1 MLKKITLVQA
11 LIFIL
16 SSLAISQDILINEF
30 MSSNTTTIF
39 DEDGDS
45 SDWIELFNY
54 GSIPI
59 NLQNYSISDD
69 STDLGKWTFPSKTLN
84 PQEYFLLWASGKDIK
99 GANHWETVI
108 NEGDNC
114 KYFVGNSEPPVTW
127 KEINF
132 NDNSWLNGQTGVGY
146 GDGDD
151 NTVIPQ
157 VTSVYLRQEFTVTD
171 LQNITFALF
180 FMDFDDSFIAY
191 LNGVEIARENISGL
205 SPPFNT
211 LSNGGREAEIYNGG
225 LPLVYKLNNFQN
237 LLVQGQNVLS
247 IQVHNASTTSSD
259 LTAIPFLVL
268 GMENS
273 PLVPQGLNPL
283 LSFAIPNLHTNFNLS
298 SGGEFLVISDSNG
311 QIIDSLTFGQVPSN
325 FSFGRFPNADS
336 TFVIFDQPTP
346 ETANVNPGYLNF
358 AEVPNFS
365 QPNGFYQNS
374 ITVNL
379 NSNSPNS
386 VIRFSLDGTEPT
398 DTSQVYTNPISVL
411 QTTVLRAR
419 SFEVGF
425 LPSEV
430 VTKTYFMNVSK
441 TLPVVSISTTPE
453 NLWDEN
459 FGIYALGPNADPN
472 YPYFNANFWQDWE
485 RPAHTEFFDESGNL
499 GFELDCGIK
508 ISGGWS
514 RGHSQKSM
522 SIFARSE
529 YGIKE
534 IEYEIFPDSEI
545 KNFNSFMMRN
555 SGNDWNNTMF
565 RDGVMTSLVDDLNID
580 LQKFRPA
587 VLYLNG
593 QYWGM
598 LNLREKL
605 NADYIF
611 HHHGV
616 SQDSIDLIK
625 NGSEVKA
632 GSINSFNQLEN
643 YFETNNF
650 TDSAVYDSA
659 SKMIDLLNFTQYQIS
674 QIYFDNT
681 DWPGNNSSM
690 WRKRSSDGK
699 WRWMLFDTDFGFSSY
714 TNNTLDFATE
724 PNGPSWPNPPWS
736 TLYLRKLLENSDYQN
751 YFINEFAY
759 LLNKVFVADSMVA
772 NINSKKDKIF
782 YEIQNHLSRWNGGSL
797 SQWNSDIQNMIV
809 FANNRNPYV
818 RNHVINKF
826 GLSGTTSNIYF
837 QVAPS
842 EAADLIFN
850 DRAMENG
857 ALSGLFFNGAKMKL
871 KLIPKEGYTF
881 VGWTGPTFN
890 DSLEINF
897 TITDNIL
904 KYAIFAIDSTTVSDS
919 IVINEINYNSEPNFD
934 TEDWFEVFNSSSET
948 VNLSSWK
955 ITDSD
960 TGNVFVFPD
969 STFLPPQ
976 EFLVICRDT
985 TDFVNFNPSVQNFVG
1000 EFNFGLS
1007 SNGDEIKLYDLFGT
1021 LVDSVKFEPDSLW
1034 SSEANGTGK
1043 TLSLKDPLSDNSLP
1057 ENWSIS
1063 LSPFGTPGEINDF
1076 PTSIEEKDL
1085 TPKKFSLSQNF
1096 PNPFNPTTT
1105 INYELRVRNY
1115 EKSKLTIFNI
1125 LGETVKEFEIKKQ
1138 KGTVVWNGTNSLEK
1152 PVSSGIYFYRLESQ
1166 DFKIVKKMVLLK

>member
-1 MLKKITLVQA
+1 MLKRI
-11 LIFIL
+11 IFTQTTVFIF
-16 SSLAISQDILINEF
+16 SSLVFSQDVLINEF
-30 MSSNTTTIF
+30 MPSNTTTIF

-45 SDWIELFNY
+45 SDWIEIYNN
-54 GSIPI
+54 GNSQI
-59 NLQNYSISDD
+59 NLQNFTVTDD
-69 STDLGKWTFPSKTLN
+69 STDLDKWTFPSKVLN
-84 PQEYFLLWASGKDIK
+84 PQEYFLLWASGKNIK

-108 NEGDNC
+108 DVGDNC
-114 KYFVGNSEPPVTW
+114 KYFVGNSEPPTDW
-127 KEINF
+127 KEISF
-132 NDNSWLNGQTGVGY
+132 NDNSWQIGQTGVGY

-157 VTSVYLRQEFTVTD
+157 VTSVYLRQNFNITD
-171 LQNITFALF
+171 LQNITFAIF

-191 LNGVEIARENISGL
+191 LNGVEIARENISGI
-205 SPPFNT
+205 SPTFNT
-211 LSNGGREAEIYNGG
+211 LANGGREAQIYNGG
-225 LPLVYKLNNFQN
+225 LPLVYKLNDFQN

-259 LTAIPFLVL
+259 MSAIPFLLL

-273 PLVPQGLNPL
+273 PLIPQGLNPL
-283 LSFAIPNLHTNFNLS
+283 LSFAIPNLHTNFNLKS
-298 SGGEFLVISDSNG
+298 SGEFLAISDSNG
-311 QIIDSLTFGQVPSN
+311 QILDSLTFGQVPSN
-325 FSFGRFPNADS
+325 YSFGRFPNADS
-336 TFVIFDQPTP
+336 NFVIFDQPTP
-346 ETANVNPGYLNF
+346 ESANVNPGFLDF
-358 AEVPNFS
+358 AEEPTFS

-374 ITVNL
+374 ISVSL

-398 DTSQVYTNPISVL
+398 DTSQIYTNPISIS
-411 QTTVLRAR
+411 QTTVVRAKT
-419 SFEVGF
+419 FEFGL
-425 LPSEV
+425 LPSNAI
-430 VTKTYFMNVSK
+430 TKTYFVNVSK

-453 NLWDEN
+453 NLWDED

-485 RPAHTEFFDESGNL
+485 RPAHTEFFDENGNL

-514 RGHSQKSM
+514 RGHAQKSM

-529 YGIKE
+529 YGTKE
-534 IEYEIFPDSEI
+534 IDYEIFPNSEV
-545 KNFNSFMMRN
+545 KKFNSFMMRN

-565 RDGVMTSLVDDLNID
+565 RDGVMTSLVDELNID

-593 QYWGM
+593 QYWGI

-605 NADYIF
+605 NEDYIF
-611 HHHGV
+611 HHYGV

-625 NGSEVKA
+625 NGGEVKA

-643 YFETNNF
+643 YFETNDF

-659 SKMIDLLNFTQYQIS
+659 TQMIDLLNFTQYQIS

-681 DWPGNNSSM
+681 DWPGNNISM
-690 WRKRSSDGK
+690 WKKNYEDGK
-699 WRWMLFDTDFGFSSY
+699 WRWMLFDTDFGFNNY

-724 PNGPSWPNPPWS
+724 PNGPSWPNPPWA
-736 TLYLRKLLENSDYQN
+736 TLYLRKMLDNSDYQS

-759 LLNKVFVADSMVA
+759 LLNEVFIPDSIVA
-772 NINSKKDKIF
+772 NINSKKNQIY
-782 YEIQNHLSRWNGGSL
+782 YEIQNHFNRWGTWNQSE
-797 SQWNSDIQNMIV
+797 WNSDIQEMID
-809 FANNRNPYV
+809 FANNRNLYV

-826 GLSGTTSNIYF
+826 GLSGNTNLFF
-837 QVAPS
+837 QVAPP

-850 DRAMENG
+850 DKVMENG
-857 ALSGLFFNGAKMKL
+857 VLSGLFFKDAKMKL
-871 KLIPKEGYTF
+871 KLIPKKGYTF

-897 TITDNIL
+897 TISDNIL

-919 IVINEINYNSEPNFD
+919 IVINEINYKSEPNFD
-934 TEDWFEVFNSSSET
+934 TGDWFEIFNSGSET

-960 TGNVFVFPD
+960 TSNIFIFPD

-976 EFLVICRDT
+976 EFLVLCRDT
-985 TDFVNFNPSVQNFVG
+985 ADFVSFNPSVQNFIG
-1000 EFNFGLS
+1000 EFDFGLS
-1007 SNGDEIKLYDLFGT
+1007 SNGDEIKLYDILGT
-1021 LVDSVKFEPDSLW
+1021 LVDSVKFASDSLW
-1034 SSEANGTGK
+1034 SSEPNGTGK

-1057 ENWSIS
+1057 ENWASS
-1063 LSPFGTPGEINDF
+1063 LSPFGTPGLLNDF
-1076 PTSIEEKDL
+1076 TTDIFEDEILPN
-1085 TPKKFSLSQNF
+1085 KFYLSQNF

-1105 INYELRVRNY
+1105 INYELRVTNY
-1115 EKSKLTIFNI
+1115 EKGKLVIFNV
-1125 LGETVKEFEIKKQ
+1125 LGEVIKEFELLKP
-1138 KGTVVWNGTNSLEK
+1138 KGTVIWNGLNSMEK
-1152 PVSSGIYFYRLESQ
+1152 PVSSGIYFYRLESK
-1166 DFKIVKKMVLLK
+1166 DIKIVKKMVLLK